1 MIKQLNKQQLAMML
15 NYIGMNNIINGI
27 NCLEDI
33 YVSHVGGVD
42 LIPADALE
50 CEENLPDHL
59 LILCT
64 GGGRESSWSD
74 FVDLMTIA
82 KVQENQCDSIAVDD
96 ETWHIFTF

>member
-1 MIKQLNKQQLAMML
+1 MIKRLDRRQLAMML
-15 NYIGMNNIINGI
+15 NYIGMNNVINGI

-42 LIPADALE
+42 LIPAEACLT
-50 CEENLPDHL
+50 EEKYPDHL

-74 FVDLMTIA
+74 FTDLMMIGKVKEDQVDTIY
-82 KVQENQCDSIAVDD
+82 VDD
-96 ETWHIFTF
+96 ETWHIFAF